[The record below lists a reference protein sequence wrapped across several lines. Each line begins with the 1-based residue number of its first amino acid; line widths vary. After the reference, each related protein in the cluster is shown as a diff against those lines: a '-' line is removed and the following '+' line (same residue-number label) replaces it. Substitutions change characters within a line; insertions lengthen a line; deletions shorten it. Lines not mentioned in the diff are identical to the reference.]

1 MTPTPEG
8 RLRLTGRFPA
18 RSDGRAFTLLEVIIT
33 IALLGLL
40 GGLFIS
46 GGSDLFRARERTAAD
61 VFWQAVQAARLQA
74 VQEDTTVLLRF
85 DEKKLQVTWT
95 SATSAHELDW
105 PGKNLEFLPVERN
118 DTILLGGQLAGTGRL
133 VVVRFHADGGVDR
146 FRAQLTDAA
155 GQITR
160 LDLDP
165 WTCAPV
171 MHSSP

>member
-1 MTPTPEG
+1 M
-8 RLRLTGRFPA
+8 TGRFQSRA
-18 RSDGRAFTLLEVIIT
+18 DARAFTLLEVLLA

-40 GGLFIS
+40 AVLFIT
-46 GGSDLFRARERTAAD
+46 GGSNLFRARERTATD

-74 VQEDTTVLLRF
+74 VQEDVTVLLRF
-85 DEKKLQVTWT
+85 DEKKLRVVWN
-95 SATSAHELDW
+95 SAAASHELDW
-105 PGKNLEFLPVERN
+105 PGKNLEFLPVEQN

-133 VVVRFHADGGVDR
+133 VAVRFHADGGVDR

-155 GQITR
+155 GQIIR

-171 MHSSP
+171 LHSSP